1 MTQDNLI
8 QYSINDT
15 SVLEIAMLDVIA
27 CKNLEFEQAFKLA
40 ESIIS
45 SMPGYIRHE
54 LQLCLEDAN
63 KYVLLVW
70 WEKLEDHTIGFRQSA
85 EYQKWRGLLHKFYDP
100 FPTVL
105 HYQKISS
112 MKN

>member
-1 MTQDNLI
+1 MGQDNLI

-15 SVLEIAMLDVIA
+15 SVLEIATLNVIA
-27 CKNLEFEQAFKLA
+27 GKNLEFEQALKLA
-40 ESIIS
+40 EPIIS
-45 SMPGYIRHE
+45 SMSGYIRHE
-54 LQLCLEDAN
+54 LQRCLEDAN

-85 EYQKWRGLLHKFYDP
+85 EYQRWKDLLHNFYDP